1 VSSGIRGIA
10 LSWDGQLLAFATT
23 AGAIH
28 VRHWMSRECIFEEFG
43 HSWPLSSSVEL
54 ENGARMMIVGE
65 TDLWDRIGVGFSP
78 DGKLLATGSWDRT
91 LRLWEVKSGRLA
103 RHFKGHSKNVSVC
116 RFSPCTQI
124 QINQPCGHCANP
136 KNNGGGLTFG
146 LQYLHPVH
154 HPTRCALNCIF
165 CADHSSPYSTP
176 VGVTIPPA
184 KRGRYK
190 IAARLSNPPPRALT
204 DIEERAPQCDLPSCK

>member
-1 VSSGIRGIA
+1 MVFSTDGFMRRGGEVSSGIRGIA

-116 RFSPCTQI
+116 RFSPLY
-124 QINQPCGHCANP
+124 PNP
-136 KNNGGGLTFG
+136 D
-146 LQYLHPVH
+146 QS
-154 HPTRCALNCIF
+154 ALR
-165 CADHSSPYSTP
+165 SLRES
-176 VGVTIPPA
+176 
-184 KRGRYK
+184 
-190 IAARLSNPPPRALT
+190 
-204 DIEERAPQCDLPSCK
+204 